1 VLSKEIYL
9 QVMNQWAA
17 EYSYT
22 LSDEILDLR
31 YVGYK
36 HLTDGQFKWVSLEAI
51 KVCKGMPRVNEVL
64 RLVEAEVNRRSVAQA
79 KLTRDN
85 AFHIAHKLSDEEI
98 EKSKRK
104 CDEELAKARGMLN
117 D

>member
-1 VLSKEIYL
+1 MLSK
-9 QVMNQWAA
+9 QVYVQAMNAWAL
-17 EYSYT
+17 EYSVQLT
-22 LSDEILDLR
+22 EELLELR
-31 YVGYK
+31 YQALK
-36 HLTDGQFKWVSLEAI
+36 HLTDGQMQWVQGEAI
-51 KVCKGMPRVNEVL
+51 KTCDYMPRVSQIL
-64 RLVEAEVNRRSVAQA
+64 KLVEAEVNRRSVAQA

-85 AFHIAHKLSDEEI
+85 AFHIAHELSDEEI